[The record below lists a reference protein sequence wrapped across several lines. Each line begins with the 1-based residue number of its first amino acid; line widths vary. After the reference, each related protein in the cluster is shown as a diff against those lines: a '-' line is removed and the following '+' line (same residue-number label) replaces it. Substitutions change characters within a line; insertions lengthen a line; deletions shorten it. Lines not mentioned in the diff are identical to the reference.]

1 VKKIALILL
10 LSVACSPALA
20 QQQRPDWKGKN
31 QGTSRDDRDRMRQD
45 MRDAYRDRDRG
56 SQERPRQMS
65 PQEREK
71 LRQDIDEANRRL
83 KR

>member
-1 VKKIALILL
+1 MKGWTFLL
-10 LSVACSPALA
+10 VAVLASSPAFA

-31 QGTSRDDRDRMRQD
+31 QGTTKDERQRMRQD
-45 MRDAYRDRDRG
+45 MQDAYRERDR
-56 SQERPRQMS
+56 QERPRQMS